1 MECARRKVGGII
13 LGTLGILVM
22 TVGSAIAQEGAFHA
36 LFGEGYGFLQK
47 KVESAVP
54 LAAGNPVS
62 EERPFQ
68 TLFADSY
75 AVIWA
80 AGQPLV
86 VTKPVVIADTDTETS
101 PFGALFGEG
110 YHKIAPG
117 ADLKGGGAASAGR

>member
-1 MECARRKVGGII
+1 MEYGKCARKAGDTILAALAVVVISVGP
-13 LGTLGILVM
+13 
-22 TVGSAIAQEGAFHA
+22 AAAQEGTFHA

-47 KVESAVP
+47 KVEGSVSLP
-54 LAAGNPVS
+54 AGNPVS
-62 EERPFQ
+62 KERPLQ

-75 AVIWA
+75 AVIRT

-86 VTKPVVIADTDTETS
+86 VTKPVVIADTDTKTS

-117 ADLKGGGAASAGR
+117 G